1 MKRSDVVVA
10 PNVRHQKR
18 AVGIFKNH
26 EHVEN
31 AIRAF
36 KDNDFDMNNVSLLA
50 RNVDDVSG
58 GREVNESHGNEAS
71 EGAGIGATTGTVLGG
86 VTGFLIGVGVLAI
99 PGVGPILAAGAE
111 IGALGSTLAGAGAG
125 ALTGGIVG
133 ALVGLGIPEEKA
145 KVYEDRIKAG
155 DYLLMVSGDDDTLHR
170 TESIMGNHHVDDFEI
185 FEAKTETKHRHG
197 NAAAEINHRPADA
210 TPVATGNDVPTTQGT
225 HGERVNKEVPAQNSH
240 GKQVTHAR
248 DLDNDRQPEVV
259 IEDKRS
265 AAGRNYP
272 QR

>member
-1 MKRSDVVVA
+1 MKNSDVVLA
-10 PNVRHQKR
+10 PNVGNQKR
-18 AVGIFKNH
+18 AVGVFQKHDHI
-26 EHVEN
+26 EG

-36 KDNDFDMNNVSLLA
+36 KDSNFDMNGISLLA
-50 RNVDDVSG
+50 RNIDDVTG

-71 EGAGIGATTGTVLGG
+71 EGAGIGASTGTVLGG

-155 DYLLMVSGDDDTLHR
+155 DYLLMVSGSDDDMR
-170 TESIMGNHHVDDFEI
+170 RAESIMGDHHVDDFEI
-185 FEAKTETKHRHG
+185 FGAPTEKTDHIDPVDRSET
-197 NAAAEINHRPADA
+197 AATQGFTREMA
-210 TPVATGNDVPTTQGT
+210 TPGREVTT
-225 HGERVNKEVPAQNSH
+225 
-240 GKQVTHAR
+240 AR
-248 DLDNDRQPEVV
+248 DIDHDKEPEV
-259 IEDKRS
+259 IIKDKRS
-265 AAGRNYP
+265 RKNLH
-272 QR
+272 

>member
-1 MKRSDVVVA
+1 MNRSDVVVA
-10 PNVRHQKR
+10 PNGRHQNR
-18 AVGIFKNH
+18 AVGIFKHH
-26 EHVEN
+26 EQVEN

-36 KDNDFDMNNVSLLA
+36 KDNNFDMNNVSLLA

-58 GREVNESHGNEAS
+58 GREVNETHGNEAS

-125 ALTGGIVG
+125 ALTGGIIG

-145 KVYEDRIKAG
+145 RVYEDRIKAG
-155 DYLLMVSGDDDTLHR
+155 DYLLMVSGDDDTLRR
-170 TESIMGNHHVDDFEI
+170 TESIMGEHRVDDFEI
-185 FEAKTETKHRHG
+185 FEARPETDHHHH
-197 NAAAEINHRPADA
+197 NAAAAINHRPADA
-210 TPVATGNDVPTTQGT
+210 TTIASGNETPMTQGT
-225 HGERVNKEVPAQNSH
+225 HGRGVNEEVPTQKTT
-240 GKQVTHAR
+240 GRQVTHAR
-248 DLDNDRQPEVV
+248 DLNHDRHPEVIV
-259 IEDKRS
+259 EDNRR